1 MRKKL
6 KPTNDY
12 VFKKIFG
19 SIGSEDITREF
30 IKSATGINFECIN
43 LDTTPI
49 LEKDLID
56 KKTGIL
62 DVKVVADKINNIDI
76 EMQVVKSEH
85 IAERILFYCW
95 SKMYNKTIRQGCGY
109 ERAQKAIC
117 ILIADF
123 KLSNLTQIDKF
134 YTRWKIMEE
143 NYTKQSFTDKLYIVI
158 IELEKLKDI
167 KEIDNEELLNWCKFI
182 KNPEEMEGEEM
193 KNKYIKKAKEKL
205 DEINQNEEERRLAEI
220 RERTI
225 RDEMAIR
232 DSGYI
237 DGKNDGI
244 EIGKREGIKEGEK
257 KGKIEGKN
265 EGILERNKEIIKQ
278 MLKYNMSIE
287 NIIKITNL
295 SKKEIESLI

>member
-30 IKSATGINFECIN
+30 IKCATGINFECIN

-85 IAERILFYCW
+85 IAERILFYW

-167 KEIDNEELLNWCKFI
+167 KETDNEELLNWCKFI

-193 KNKYIKKAKEKL
+193 KNEYIKKAKEKL

-244 EIGKREGIKEGEK
+244 KQGKKEGKVETKKEMIKEM
-257 KGKIEGKN
+257 IKN
-265 EGILERNKEIIKQ
+265 NISFEVIL
-278 MLKYNMSIE
+278 
-287 NIIKITNL
+287 KITHM
-295 SKKEIESLI
+295 SKSEVEELMSV

>member
-1 MRKKL
+1 MKKL

-19 SIGSEDITREF
+19 SIDSEDITREF
-30 IKSATGINFECIN
+30 IKSATGLEFEDIN

-56 KKTGIL
+56 KKIGIL

-85 IAERILFYCW
+85 IAERILFYW
-95 SKMYNKTIRQGCGY
+95 SKMYNKTIRKGYGYGY
-109 ERAQKAIC
+109 EKGQKVIC
-117 ILIADF
+117 ILVADF
-123 KLSNLTQIDKF
+123 KLSNLTEVNKF

-143 NYTKQSFTDKLYIVI
+143 NYTKLNFTDKLYIVI
-158 IELEKLKDI
+158 IELEKIKNI
-167 KEIDNEELLNWCKFI
+167 KETENKELLNWFKFI

-205 DEINQNEEERRLAEI
+205 DEINQSEEERRLAEI

-244 EIGKREGIKEGEK
+244 EIGIKEGEK
-257 KGKIEGKN
+257 K
-265 EGILERNKEIIKQ
+265 GILERNKEIIKQ

-295 SKKEIESLI
+295 SKSEIESLIM

>member
-1 MRKKL
+1 MNKKL

-19 SIGSEDITREF
+19 SIGSEYITREF
-30 IKSATGINFECIN
+30 IKCATGMNFECIN

-85 IAERILFYCW
+85 IAERILFYW
-95 SKMYNKTIRQGCGY
+95 SKMYNKTIRKGYGY
-109 ERAQKAIC
+109 ERGQKKIC
-117 ILIADF
+117 VLIADF
-123 KLSNLTQIDKF
+123 KLSNLTEVDKF

-143 NYTKQSFTDKLYIVI
+143 NYTKLNFTDKLYIVI
-158 IELEKLKDI
+158 IELEKIKNI
-167 KEIDNEELLNWCKFI
+167 KETENKELLNWCKFI

-205 DEINQNEEERRLAEI
+205 DEINQSEEERRLAEI

-237 DGKNDGI
+237 DGKN
-244 EIGKREGIKEGEK
+244 
-257 KGKIEGKN
+257 

-287 NIIKITNL
+287 NIVKITKL
-295 SKKEIESLI
+295 SRSEIESLL

>member
-1 MRKKL
+1 MKKL

-19 SIGSEDITREF
+19 SVGNEDITREF
-30 IKSATGINFECIN
+30 IKCATGIKFKNIN

-85 IAERILFYCW
+85 IAERLLFYW
-95 SKMYNKTIRQGCGY
+95 SKIYNKTIRKGYGY
-109 ERAQKAIC
+109 ERGQKAIC

-123 KLSNLTQIDKF
+123 KVSNLTQIDKF

-143 NYTKQSFTDKLYIVI
+143 NYTKQNFTDKLYIVI
-158 IELEKLKDI
+158 IELEKLKGINDI
-167 KEIDNEELLNWCKFI
+167 KEIYNEELLNWCKFI

-193 KNKYIKKAKEKL
+193 KNEYIKKAKEKL
-205 DEINQNEEERRLAEI
+205 DEINQSEEERRLAEI

-237 DGKNDGI
+237 DGM
-244 EIGKREGIKEGEK
+244 KEGEK

-265 EGILERNKEIIKQ
+265 EGIAEEKLQIAKI
-278 MLKYNMSIE
+278 MLKKKMLLEDIIE
-287 NIIKITNL
+287 ITRL
-295 SKKEIESLI
+295 SKSEIESLI

>member
-1 MRKKL
+1 MNKKL

-30 IKSATGINFECIN
+30 IKCATGMNFECIN

-85 IAERILFYCW
+85 IAERILFYW
-95 SKMYNKTIRQGCGY
+95 SKMYNKTIRQGLGY

-123 KLSNLTQIDKF
+123 KVSNLTQIDKF

-143 NYTKQSFTDKLYIVI
+143 NYTKQNFTDKLYIVI
-158 IELEKLKDI
+158 IELEKLKGINDI

-193 KNKYIKKAKEKL
+193 KNEYIKKAKEKL
-205 DEINQNEEERRLAEI
+205 DEINQSEEERRLVEI

-237 DGKNDGI
+237 DGM
-244 EIGKREGIKEGEK
+244 KEGEK

-265 EGILERNKEIIKQ
+265 EGIAEEKLQIAKI
-278 MLKYNMSIE
+278 MLKKKMLLEDIIE
-287 NIIKITNL
+287 ITRL
-295 SKKEIESLI
+295 SKSEIESLI

>member
-1 MRKKL
+1 MNKKL

-30 IKSATGINFECIN
+30 IKCATGINFECIN

-85 IAERILFYCW
+85 IAERILFYW

-167 KEIDNEELLNWCKFI
+167 KETDNEELLNWCKFI

-193 KNKYIKKAKEKL
+193 KNKYIRKAKEKL
-205 DEINQNEEERRLAEI
+205 DEINQSEEERRLAEI

-244 EIGKREGIKEGEK
+244 EIGKIEGIKEGEK

-265 EGILERNKEIIKQ
+265 EGILEAKKEIIKQ
-278 MLKYNMSIE
+278 MIKYNMSIE

-295 SKKEIESLI
+295 SKSEIESLI

>member
-1 MRKKL
+1 
-6 KPTNDY
+6 
-12 VFKKIFG
+12 
-19 SIGSEDITREF
+19 
-30 IKSATGINFECIN
+30 
-43 LDTTPI
+43 
-49 LEKDLID
+49 
-56 KKTGIL
+56 
-62 DVKVVADKINNIDI
+62 
-76 EMQVVKSEH
+76 MQVVKSEH
-85 IAERILFYCW
+85 IAERILFYW

-167 KEIDNEELLNWCKFI
+167 KETDNEELLNWCKFI

-193 KNKYIKKAKEKL
+193 KNEYIKKAKEKL

-237 DGKNDGI
+237 DGMKD
-244 EIGKREGIKEGEK
+244 GEK
-257 KGKIEGKN
+257 K
-265 EGILERNKEIIKQ
+265 GILERNKEIIKQ

-295 SKKEIESLI
+295 SKAEIESLSM

>member
-1 MRKKL
+1 MNKKL

-30 IKSATGINFECIN
+30 IKCATGINFKDIN

-85 IAERILFYCW
+85 IAERILFYW
-95 SKMYNKTIRQGCGY
+95 SKMYNKTIKQGRGY

-143 NYTKQSFTDKLYIVI
+143 NYTKQNFTDKLYIVI

-167 KEIDNEELLNWCKFI
+167 KETDNEELLNWCKFI
-182 KNPEEMEGEEM
+182 KNPEKMEGEEM
-193 KNKYIKKAKEKL
+193 ENEYIRKAKEKL
-205 DEINQNEEERRLAEI
+205 DEINQSEEERRLAEI

-237 DGKNDGI
+237 DGKKD
-244 EIGKREGIKEGEK
+244 GIKEGEK
-257 KGKIEGKN
+257 KGIEKA
-265 EGILERNKEIIKQ
+265 KQEIIKQ

-295 SKKEIESLI
+295 SKAEIENLI

>member
-1 MRKKL
+1 MSKKL

-30 IKSATGINFECIN
+30 IKCATGIKFECIN

-85 IAERILFYCW
+85 IAERILFYW
-95 SKMYNKTIRQGCGY
+95 SKMYNKTIRQGGGY

-143 NYTKQSFTDKLYIVI
+143 NYAKQSFTDKLYIVI
-158 IELEKLKDI
+158 IELEKLKGI
-167 KEIDNEELLNWCKFI
+167 KETDNEELLNWCKFI
-182 KNPEEMEGEEM
+182 KNPEEMEGEDM
-193 KNKYIKKAKEKL
+193 KNEYIKKAKEKS
-205 DEINQNEEERRLAEI
+205 DEINQSEEERRLAEI

-237 DGKNDGI
+237 DGKN
-244 EIGKREGIKEGEK
+244 
-257 KGKIEGKN
+257 
-265 EGILERNKEIIKQ
+265 EGILEAKKEIIKQ
-278 MLKYNMSIE
+278 MLKYKAPIE
-287 NIIKITNL
+287 YIMKITNIPK
-295 SKKEIESLI
+295 SEIENFL

>member
-1 MRKKL
+1 MNKKL

-30 IKSATGINFECIN
+30 IKCATGMNFECIN

-62 DVKVVADKINNIDI
+62 NVKVVADKLNNIDI

-85 IAERILFYCW
+85 IAERILFYW
-95 SKMYNKTIRQGCGY
+95 SKMYNKTIRQGLGY

-123 KLSNLTQIDKF
+123 KVSNLTQIDKF

-143 NYTKQSFTDKLYIVI
+143 NYTKQNFTDKLYIVI
-158 IELEKLKDI
+158 IELEKLKGINDI

-193 KNKYIKKAKEKL
+193 KNEYIKKAKEKL
-205 DEINQNEEERRLAEI
+205 DEINQSEEERRLAEI

-237 DGKNDGI
+237 DGM
-244 EIGKREGIKEGEK
+244 KEGEK

-265 EGILERNKEIIKQ
+265 EGIAEEKLQIAKI
-278 MLKYNMSIE
+278 MLKKKMLLEDIIE
-287 NIIKITNL
+287 ITRL
-295 SKKEIESLI
+295 SKSEIESLI

>member
-1 MRKKL
+1 MNKKL

-30 IKSATGINFECIN
+30 IKCATGLKFEDIN

-62 DVKVVADKINNIDI
+62 DVKVVADKLNNIDI

-85 IAERILFYCW
+85 IAERILFYW
-95 SKMYNKTIRQGCGY
+95 SKMYNKTIRKGYGY
-109 ERAQKAIC
+109 ERGQKAIC

-123 KLSNLTQIDKF
+123 KVSNLTQIDKF

-143 NYTKQSFTDKLYIVI
+143 NYTKQNFTDKLYIVI
-158 IELEKLKDI
+158 IELEKLKGINDI
-167 KEIDNEELLNWCKFI
+167 KEIYNEELLNWCKFI

-193 KNKYIKKAKEKL
+193 KNEYIKKAKEKL
-205 DEINQNEEERRLAEI
+205 DEINQSEEERRLAEI

-244 EIGKREGIKEGEK
+244 KQ
-257 KGKIEGKN
+257 GKN
-265 EGILERNKEIIKQ
+265 EGIAEEKLQIAKI
-278 MLKYNMSIE
+278 MLKKKMLLEDIIEITRLSKAEIE
-287 NIIKITNL
+287 N
-295 SKKEIESLI
+295 LI

>member
-1 MRKKL
+1 MNKKL

-30 IKSATGINFECIN
+30 IKCATGMNFECIN

-62 DVKVVADKINNIDI
+62 DVKVVADKLNNIDI

-85 IAERILFYCW
+85 IAERILFYW
-95 SKMYNKTIRQGCGY
+95 SKMYNKTIRQGLGY

-123 KLSNLTQIDKF
+123 KVSNLTQIDKF

-143 NYTKQSFTDKLYIVI
+143 NYTKQNFTDKLYIVI
-158 IELEKLKDI
+158 IELEKLKGINDI

-193 KNKYIKKAKEKL
+193 KNEYIKKAKEKL
-205 DEINQNEEERRLAEI
+205 DEINQSEEERRLAEI

-237 DGKNDGI
+237 DGM
-244 EIGKREGIKEGEK
+244 KEGEK

-265 EGILERNKEIIKQ
+265 EGIAEEKLQIAKI
-278 MLKYNMSIE
+278 MLKKKMLLEDIIE
-287 NIIKITNL
+287 ITRL
-295 SKKEIESLI
+295 SKSEIESLI

>member
-1 MRKKL
+1 MNKKL

-30 IKSATGINFECIN
+30 IKCATGMNFECIN

-62 DVKVVADKINNIDI
+62 DVKVVADKLNNIDI

-85 IAERILFYCW
+85 IAERILFYW
-95 SKMYNKTIRQGCGY
+95 SKMYNKTIRQGLGY

-123 KLSNLTQIDKF
+123 KVSNLTQIDKF

-143 NYTKQSFTDKLYIVI
+143 NYTKQNFTDKLYIVI
-158 IELEKLKDI
+158 IELEKIKDI
-167 KEIDNEELLNWCKFI
+167 KETKNKELLNWCKFI

-193 KNKYIKKAKEKL
+193 KNEYIKKAKEKL
-205 DEINQNEEERRLAEI
+205 DEINQSEEERRLAEI

-237 DGKNDGI
+237 DGM
-244 EIGKREGIKEGEK
+244 KEGEK

-265 EGILERNKEIIKQ
+265 EGIAEEKLQIAKI
-278 MLKYNMSIE
+278 MLKKKMLLEDIIE
-287 NIIKITNL
+287 ITRL
-295 SKKEIESLI
+295 SKSEIESLI

>member
-1 MRKKL
+1 MNKKL

-30 IKSATGINFECIN
+30 IKCATGMNFECIN

-62 DVKVVADKINNIDI
+62 DVKVVADKLNNIDI

-85 IAERILFYCW
+85 IAERILFYW
-95 SKMYNKTIRQGCGY
+95 SKMYNKTIRKGYGY
-109 ERAQKAIC
+109 EKGQKAIC
-117 ILIADF
+117 ILVADF
-123 KLSNLTQIDKF
+123 KLSNLTEVNKF

-143 NYTKQSFTDKLYIVI
+143 NYTKLNFTDKLYIVI
-158 IELEKLKDI
+158 IELEKIKDI
-167 KEIDNEELLNWCKFI
+167 KETENKELLNWCKFI

-237 DGKNDGI
+237 EGKNDGI
-244 EIGKREGIKEGEK
+244 EIGIKEGEK
-257 KGKIEGKN
+257 KGKIEGRAETK
-265 EGILERNKEIIKQ
+265 KEMIKE
-278 MLKYNMSIE
+278 MLKN
-287 NIIKITNL
+287 NISFEVILKITHMSRNEVEEL
-295 SKKEIESLI
+295 MDFVK

>member
-1 MRKKL
+1 MKKL

-19 SIGSEDITREF
+19 SIGSENITREF
-30 IKSATGINFECIN
+30 IKCATGLEFEDIN

-62 DVKVVADKINNIDI
+62 DVKIVADKINNIDI

-85 IAERILFYCW
+85 IAERILFYW
-95 SKMYNKTIRQGCGY
+95 SKMYNKTIRKGYGY
-109 ERAQKAIC
+109 ERGQKAIC

-123 KLSNLTQIDKF
+123 KLSNLIEVDKF

-143 NYTKQSFTDKLYIVI
+143 NYTKLNFTDKLYIVI
-158 IELEKLKDI
+158 IELEKLKGINDI

-205 DEINQNEEERRLAEI
+205 DEINQSEEERRLAEI

-244 EIGKREGIKEGEK
+244 K
-257 KGKIEGKN
+257 

-295 SKKEIESLI
+295 SKSEIESLIM

>member
-1 MRKKL
+1 MNKKL

-30 IKSATGINFECIN
+30 IKCATGMNFECIN

-62 DVKVVADKINNIDI
+62 DVKVVADKLNNIDI

-85 IAERILFYCW
+85 IAERILFYW
-95 SKMYNKTIRQGCGY
+95 SKMYNKTIRQGLGY

-123 KLSNLTQIDKF
+123 KVSNLTQIDKF

-167 KEIDNEELLNWCKFI
+167 KETDNEELLNWCKFI

-193 KNKYIKKAKEKL
+193 KNEYIKKAKEKL
-205 DEINQNEEERRLAEI
+205 DEINQSEEERRLAEI

-237 DGKNDGI
+237 DGM
-244 EIGKREGIKEGEK
+244 KEGEK

-265 EGILERNKEIIKQ
+265 EGIAEEKLQIAKI
-278 MLKYNMSIE
+278 MLKKKMLLEDIIE
-287 NIIKITNL
+287 ITRL
-295 SKKEIESLI
+295 SKSEIESLI

>member
-1 MRKKL
+1 MNKKL

-30 IKSATGINFECIN
+30 IKCATGMNFECIN

-62 DVKVVADKINNIDI
+62 DVKVVADKLNNIDI

-85 IAERILFYCW
+85 IAERILFYW
-95 SKMYNKTIRQGCGY
+95 SKMYNKTIRQGLGY

-123 KLSNLTQIDKF
+123 KVSNSTQIDKF
-134 YTRWKIMEE
+134 YTRWKIMGE
-143 NYTKQSFTDKLYIVI
+143 NYTKQNFTDKLYIVI
-158 IELEKLKDI
+158 IELEKLKGINDI

-193 KNKYIKKAKEKL
+193 KNEYIKKAKEKL
-205 DEINQNEEERRLAEI
+205 DEINQSEEERRLAEI

-237 DGKNDGI
+237 DGM
-244 EIGKREGIKEGEK
+244 KEGEK

-265 EGILERNKEIIKQ
+265 EGIAEEKLQIAKI
-278 MLKYNMSIE
+278 MLKKKMLLEDIIEITRLSKSEIE
-287 NIIKITNL
+287 N
-295 SKKEIESLI
+295 LI

>member
-1 MRKKL
+1 MSKKL

-30 IKSATGINFECIN
+30 IKCATGINFECIN

-85 IAERILFYCW
+85 IAERILFYW

-167 KEIDNEELLNWCKFI
+167 KETDNEELLNWCKFI

-205 DEINQNEEERRLAEI
+205 DEINQNEEEKRLAEI

-257 KGKIEGKN
+257 KGK
-265 EGILERNKEIIKQ
+265 LERNKEIIKQ

-287 NIIKITNL
+287 NIIKITNYL
-295 SKKEIESLI
+295 KQK

>member
-1 MRKKL
+1 MKKL

-30 IKSATGINFECIN
+30 IKCATGMNFECIN

-62 DVKVVADKINNIDI
+62 DVKVVADKLNNIDI

-85 IAERILFYCW
+85 IAERILFYW
-95 SKMYNKTIRQGCGY
+95 SKMYNKTIRQGLGY

-123 KLSNLTQIDKF
+123 KVSNLTQIDKF

-143 NYTKQSFTDKLYIVI
+143 NYTKQNFTDKLYIVI
-158 IELEKLKDI
+158 IELEKLKGINDI

-193 KNKYIKKAKEKL
+193 KNEYIKKAKEKL
-205 DEINQNEEERRLAEI
+205 DEINQSEEERRLAEI

-237 DGKNDGI
+237 DGM
-244 EIGKREGIKEGEK
+244 KEGEK

-265 EGILERNKEIIKQ
+265 EGIAEEKLQIAKI
-278 MLKYNMSIE
+278 MLKKKMLLEDIIE
-287 NIIKITNL
+287 ITRL
-295 SKKEIESLI
+295 SKSEIESLI

>member
-1 MRKKL
+1 MKEDK
-6 KPTNDY
+6 
-12 VFKKIFG
+12 KKI
-19 SIGSEDITREF
+19 
-30 IKSATGINFECIN
+30 C
-43 LDTTPI
+43 
-49 LEKDLID
+49 
-56 KKTGIL
+56 
-62 DVKVVADKINNIDI
+62 V
-76 EMQVVKSEH
+76 
-85 IAERILFYCW
+85 
-95 SKMYNKTIRQGCGY
+95 
-109 ERAQKAIC
+109 
-117 ILIADF
+117 LIADF
-123 KLSNLTQIDKF
+123 KLSNLTEVDKF
-134 YTRWKIMEE
+134 CTRWKIMEE
-143 NYTKQSFTDKLYIVI
+143 NYTKLNFTDKLYIVI
-158 IELEKLKDI
+158 IELEKIKDI
-167 KEIDNEELLNWCKFI
+167 KETKNKELLNWCKFI

-193 KNKYIKKAKEKL
+193 KNKYIRKAKEKL

-244 EIGKREGIKEGEK
+244 K
-257 KGKIEGKN
+257 

>member
-1 MRKKL
+1 MSKKL

-30 IKSATGINFECIN
+30 IKCATGINFECIN

-85 IAERILFYCW
+85 IAERILFYW

-167 KEIDNEELLNWCKFI
+167 KETDNEELLNWCKFI

-193 KNKYIKKAKEKL
+193 KNEYIKKAKEKS
-205 DEINQNEEERRLAEI
+205 DEINQSEEERRLAEI

-237 DGKNDGI
+237 DGKN
-244 EIGKREGIKEGEK
+244 
-257 KGKIEGKN
+257 
-265 EGILERNKEIIKQ
+265 EGILEAKKEIIKQ
-278 MLKYNMSIE
+278 MLKYKAPIE
-287 NIIKITNL
+287 YIMKITNIPK
-295 SKKEIESLI
+295 SEIENFL

>member
-1 MRKKL
+1 MKKL

-19 SIGSEDITREF
+19 SIDSEDITREF
-30 IKSATGINFECIN
+30 IKSATGLEFEDIN

-56 KKTGIL
+56 KKIGIL

-85 IAERILFYCW
+85 IAERILFYW
-95 SKMYNKTIRQGCGY
+95 SKMYNKTIRKGYGY
-109 ERAQKAIC
+109 ERGQKAIC

-123 KLSNLTQIDKF
+123 KLSNLIEVDKF

-143 NYTKQSFTDKLYIVI
+143 NYTRLNFTDKLYIVI
-158 IELEKLKDI
+158 IELEKIKDI
-167 KEIDNEELLNWCKFI
+167 KETENKELLNWCKFI

-205 DEINQNEEERRLAEI
+205 DEINQSEEERRLAEI

-244 EIGKREGIKEGEK
+244 EIGIKEGEK
-257 KGKIEGKN
+257 KGKIEGRAETK
-265 EGILERNKEIIKQ
+265 KEMIKE
-278 MLKYNMSIE
+278 MLKN
-287 NIIKITNL
+287 NISFEVILKITHMSRN
-295 SKKEIESLI
+295 EVEELIDFVK

>member
-1 MRKKL
+1 MNKKL

-30 IKSATGINFECIN
+30 IKCATGMNFECIN

-62 DVKVVADKINNIDI
+62 DVKVVADKLNNIDI

-85 IAERILFYCW
+85 IAERILFYW
-95 SKMYNKTIRQGCGY
+95 SKMYNKTIRQGLGY

-123 KLSNLTQIDKF
+123 KVSNLTQIDKF

-143 NYTKQSFTDKLYIVI
+143 NYTKQNFTDKLYIVI
-158 IELEKLKDI
+158 IELEKLKGINDI

-193 KNKYIKKAKEKL
+193 KNEYIKKAKEKL

-244 EIGKREGIKEGEK
+244 KQ
-257 KGKIEGKN
+257 GKN
-265 EGILERNKEIIKQ
+265 EGIAEEKLQIAKI
-278 MLKYNMSIE
+278 MLKKKMLLEDIIEITRLSKAEIE
-287 NIIKITNL
+287 N
-295 SKKEIESLI
+295 LI

>member
-1 MRKKL
+1 MSKKL

-30 IKSATGINFECIN
+30 IKCATGINFECIN

-62 DVKVVADKINNIDI
+62 DVKVVADKLNNIDI

-85 IAERILFYCW
+85 IAERILFYW
-95 SKMYNKTIRQGCGY
+95 SKMYNKTIRQGLGY

-123 KLSNLTQIDKF
+123 KVSNLTQIDKF

-143 NYTKQSFTDKLYIVI
+143 NYTKQNFTDKLYIVI
-158 IELEKLKDI
+158 IELEKLKGINDI

-193 KNKYIKKAKEKL
+193 KNEYIKKAKEKL
-205 DEINQNEEERRLAEI
+205 DEINQSEEERRLAEI

-237 DGKNDGI
+237 DGKNDG
-244 EIGKREGIKEGEK
+244 K
-257 KGKIEGKN
+257 K
-265 EGILERNKEIIKQ
+265 EGILETKKEIIKQ

-287 NIIKITNL
+287 NIIKITNS
-295 SKKEIESLI
+295 SKAEIENLI